1 MEICKNNDFEGKIIE
16 IPGTWQ
22 NPDEYFFK
30 YKSICKG
37 YIIGINLDYN
47 NTGIIISIA
56 DKKDKKISIR
66 KFFTYEEIEKFD
78 PEFFEPFNG
87 NILILFKF
95 ISRLLLANL
104 VDFEIKQQGNKNLYY
119 LILNCLKDNSLRP
132 IKIDLNDYDDKE
144 IIIDS
149 TPVFKNNFKSINN
162 KAQNYEIELRKIE
175 HEYENSEIYKE
186 IEIKFTNIKEKKVYY
201 DYLNSQDIFNRNI
214 PYYQLFNDSIED
226 VYDDL
231 NIIIHHNNYYFE
243 EHNQSIKYFFKVFNI
258 RKNSTE
264 PYIFIFIEALNRE
277 RENYELQSK
286 MKEYFQNKLNMEQ
299 KSEKVE
305 NIDDKRKE
313 KVKKKIKKIKNN
325 SQMSFLN
332 NFLSMNKN
340 LNSNNDENKNNNE
353 IKIENNEQKN
363 LNQSNNKNDI
373 IEKSK
378 LIEPKFIIKES
389 NINNN
394 INNILN
400 SNLLEK
406 KHEISKDDSRHINQ
420 KRYKESTL
428 EMFFGKRKKI
438 EENILSEKKEIILN
452 NNENNNNSN
461 NNDIIKKLS
470 NYSLE
475 NKKKSKK
482 EKKEKKEKKDKK
494 KDKKLNINKPK
505 KESNKISEDI
515 NMSFKLSNNGQYNIN
530 KDKVI
535 NAYLSLL
542 YVHPLDKDDEYE
554 IIENKRGDEFY
565 LCKICRKFYNS
576 KILVREHQ
584 WIEHLKPFGR
594 KIQNDLKSKNK

>member
-186 IEIKFTNIKEKKVYY
+186 IEIKFTNAREKKVYY